1 MDGYKNDSIRGW
13 AAFNWYFALNFKPC
27 LLYVKQKIMSFDVLS
42 VHYCSVPKI
51 TMMVYVNVM

>member
-1 MDGYKNDSIRGW
+1 MDGYKTDSIRGW
-13 AAFNWYFALNFKPC
+13 AAFNWYFALNFKAC

-51 TMMVYVNVM
+51 TMMVYV